1 MINICNYNWKVPSP
15 LIFTFVNT
23 LPFFDKKFDFPRYSR
38 NSKCFFGKLLLSAS
52 IMLNKKNADSVNNP
66 LSAYDISNYIF
77 VNSPLSEEFCCNFPE
92 LFRRQFE
99 LFAVEIHVVFALY
112 GNQMDVCMR
121 YFEP

>member
-1 MINICNYNWKVPSP
+1 MKNWIFSNIPDSCMYFLDN
-15 LIFTFVNT
+15 F
-23 LPFFDKKFDFPRYSR
+23 
-38 NSKCFFGKLLLSAS
+38 LLFAD

-77 VNSPLSEEFCCNFPE
+77 VNSPLSEEFRCNFPE

-112 GNQMDVCMR
+112 GDQMDVCMR

>member
-1 MINICNYNWKVPSP
+1 MIYPFSIKNS
-15 LIFTFVNT
+15 IF
-23 LPFFDKKFDFPRYSR
+23 PGIPG
-38 NSKCFFGKLLLSAS
+38 NSKCFFDKLLLSAN

-66 LSAYDISNYIF
+66 LSAYNISNYIF
-77 VNSPLSEEFCCNFPE
+77 VNSSLSEEFCCNFPE

-112 GNQMDVCMR
+112 GDQMDVCMR